1 MKESIRNIF
10 EQNQPAKKSGADL
23 KALIMLRRGERS
35 PVFEK
40 ILGSDGVVDSGP
52 DRQRSG
58 GADKNEIHR
67 NAYCRE
73 HGSAKQ
79 GNKDCGKLQRC
90 FRLAD
95 GFCGNNNALAC
106 GKLADAADEDFPRND
121 DECEHR
127 HQEIAEAHDFKSA
140 EHDEC
145 GGGEQFVRR
154 RIHQFA
160 EVGNKA
166 ACARN
171 APVQRVRN
179 IGKQENHCCKNI
191 FEQQRNAV
199 QCADKPAFGQIEA
212 CDKERYHKHAKH
224 CKLVWKVHFCFSVT
238 VLRGGADFTA

>member
-1 MKESIRNIF
+1 
-10 EQNQPAKKSGADL
+10 
-23 KALIMLRRGERS
+23 MLRCGERS

-40 ILGSDGVVDSGP
+40 ILGSGGVVDSGP

-58 GADKNEIHR
+58 GADKHEIHG

-106 GKLADAADEDFPRND
+106 GELADAADEDFPRND

-145 GGGEQFVRR
+145 GGGEQLVRR

-171 APVQRVRN
+171 APVQRVR
-179 IGKQENHCCKNI
+179 C
-191 FEQQRNAV
+191 
-199 QCADKPAFGQIEA
+199 QCLLFVP
-212 CDKERYHKHAKH
+212 
-224 CKLVWKVHFCFSVT
+224 
-238 VLRGGADFTA
+238 